1 MARRR
6 HHAPAVAVY
15 RDPGEDPI
23 SFGDIFEGEHLI
35 DVHAR
40 LQTRRLGG
48 GNMPRTAAEKI
59 SKAVNRPLA
68 DPGENVPMYTPALPQ
83 RQEDFHVLA
92 FGGATMKG
100 DEPLRAILLSDSCAI
115 DTALGVER
123 GRRAQGRLLF
133 APIVPTTKEAVE
145 ALDKHP
151 LFGRF
156 QLNEAPGK
164 FSWATAELR
173 DCFMVDARDVRT
185 EDRILTLDAEAAT
198 DLEVSWDACALR
210 RGPLAVSHN
219 IAKLASA
226 LAGEGGDPE
235 EHAKTVEKLE
245 EMLLIAWRLE
255 GGLLRAVA
263 DAPAPDRAALQQIL
277 EELQKIEE
285 TARGACERLSE
296 VL

>member
-1 MARRR
+1 
-6 HHAPAVAVY
+6 VY

-23 SFGDIFEGEHLI
+23 SFGDIFQGNHLI

-48 GNMPRTAAEKI
+48 GDMPRTAAERI
-59 SKAVNRPLA
+59 SRAVNRPLA

-83 RQEDFHVLA
+83 RPVDFHVLA
-92 FGGATMKG
+92 FGGATMKR
-100 DEPLRAILLSDSCAI
+100 DNPLRAILLSDSCAI
-115 DTALGVER
+115 DTALGTER

-133 APIVPTTKEAVE
+133 APIVPTTKETVE
-145 ALDKHP
+145 ALEDEP

-156 QLNEAPGK
+156 PLNAAPGR
-164 FSWATAELR
+164 FGWATAELR
-173 DCFMVDARDVRT
+173 DCFMVDARDVRE
-185 EDRILTLDAEAAT
+185 EDRILTLTAEAAE
-198 DLEVSWDACALR
+198 DLEASWDACALR

-235 EHAKTVEKLE
+235 EQAGAV
-245 EMLLIAWRLE
+245 EMLEQMFVIAWRLE

-263 DAPAPDRAALQQIL
+263 DAPAPDRAALEQIVDELKKL
-277 EELQKIEE
+277 EEAAR
-285 TARGACERLSE
+285 TAHERLSE
-296 VL
+296 AL